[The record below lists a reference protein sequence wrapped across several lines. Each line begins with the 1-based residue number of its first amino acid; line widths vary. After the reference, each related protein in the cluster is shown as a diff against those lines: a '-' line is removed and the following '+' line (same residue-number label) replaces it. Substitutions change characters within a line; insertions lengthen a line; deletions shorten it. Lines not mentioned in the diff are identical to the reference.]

1 MKKVIHT
8 EAAPN
13 AIGPYSQAVVA
24 NGFLFTSGQIAM
36 DPATGEVDGGD
47 VEAQTHR
54 VMKNLEAVLTAGGAS
69 FSSVVKTVI
78 FLKSMS
84 DFETVNKVYSEW
96 MGSGNF
102 PARSTVEVSRL
113 PKDVSVE
120 IEMCATLSE

>member
-84 DFETVNKVYSEW
+84 ME
-96 MGSGNF
+96 
-102 PARSTVEVSRL
+102 
-113 PKDVSVE
+113 
-120 IEMCATLSE
+120 